1 MITKLTKKGITIKI
15 VSGNYHRE
23 VGLCEQAVYNIKQL
37 IINTFCNKVITSI
50 LDFQHMCG
58 LIEFFI
64 NRRPTLNLDD
74 RLVARFTCDEIFIER
89 SNIPLLSDKVFSN
102 VVQTYVKQY

>member
-23 VGLCEQAVYNIKQL
+23 VGLCEQAVYNVKQL

-64 NRRPTLNLDD
+64 NRHPTLNLND
-74 RLVARFTCDEIFIER
+74 RLVTPFIYDNSLKKITDTCR
-89 SNIPLLSDKVFSN
+89 RNILRSDKFSLM
-102 VVQTYVKQY
+102 